1 MDDFQGLLARDFGL
15 RPQGK
20 AAPMSAARS
29 SGPSGSAWTN
39 TRSAAAPSAPSYD
52 ELFGSAPPPPKAT
65 PSPSLDNIFD
75 SFKDPA
81 ASTTAPPP
89 PKPKHSSMPVFDKP
103 VYDDD
108 ILSLDDDD
116 TRVGLVADSA
126 VDALSVAVSRR

>member
-1 MDDFQGLLARDFGL
+1 M
-15 RPQGK
+15 
-20 AAPMSAARS
+20 
-29 SGPSGSAWTN
+29 
-39 TRSAAAPSAPSYD
+39 
-52 ELFGSAPPPPKAT
+52 

-81 ASTTAPPP
+81 ASTAPPP